1 MTVRS
6 FDHVDLSTDDGL
18 VPLVTDLLTAWSF
31 MQAVLRAQED
41 WPWE

>member
-18 VPLVTDLLTAWSF
+18 VPLASDLWTAWSF

-41 WPWE
+41 WPWN